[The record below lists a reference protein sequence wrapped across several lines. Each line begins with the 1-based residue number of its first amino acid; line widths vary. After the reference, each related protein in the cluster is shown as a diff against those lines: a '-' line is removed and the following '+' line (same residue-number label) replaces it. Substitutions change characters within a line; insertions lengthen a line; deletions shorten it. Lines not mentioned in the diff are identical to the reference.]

1 MVWRDLYEHERQER
15 EEAAAHA
22 RELEHDLIAIANAG
36 PIRALR
42 LRRQLRAK
50 FAESRPSE

>member
-1 MVWRDLYEHERQER
+1 VVWRDLYEQERQER
-15 EEAAAHA
+15 EEADAHA

-50 FAESRPSE
+50 LEEPRPPE